1 MSVTHP
7 LVYTPVEYPDSD
19 GRPIAETDWHS
30 SELMDLV
37 FRLKA
42 RYGAAPNVYV
52 TSSMFVYYE
61 EGNPHSVL
69 APDVMVVFG
78 VPNRQRRVYFLWE
91 EGEPPSVVFEL
102 SSRATWRE
110 DQRNKKALCARLGV
124 SEFYLYDPAY
134 EYLRPPLQGF
144 RLVGDTYVPIT
155 PAADGSL
162 HSERLGLAL
171 ALQEGRIR
179 LTDLATGEHLPTSS
193 EVQTRLADAQSEN
206 ARLRAE
212 LELRTRGVGDRR

>member
-1 MSVTHP
+1 MTVTHP

-19 GRPIAETDWHS
+19 GRPIAETDRHS
-30 SELMDLV
+30 SELIDLV
-37 FRLKA
+37 IRLKA
-42 RYGAAPNVYV
+42 RYRADPNVYV

-61 EGNPHSVL
+61 EGNPRSML

-78 VPNRQRRVYFLWE
+78 VPKRERRVYLLWE
-91 EGEPPSVVFEL
+91 EGEAPSVVFEL

-124 SEFYLYDPAY
+124 SEYYLCDPAY

-144 RLVGDTYVPIT
+144 RLAGDSYVPMVPT
-155 PAADGSL
+155 ADGSL

-171 ALQEGRIR
+171 ALEAGQIR
-179 LTDLATGEHLPTSS
+179 MTDLATGETLPTSAEMAS
-193 EVQTRLADAQSEN
+193 EV

-212 LELRTRGVGDRR
+212 LARYTRGVGDSQ